1 MNINSEQEMLEFG
14 QNFAKRLTKQN
25 SSKAILIELVG
36 DVGSGKTTF
45 TRGLAQGLSIKE
57 SITSPSFTIA
67 KSYALPEGGNLIHY
81 DFYRLPD
88 PGLMTD
94 DLLENLQ
101 NPANIIVVEWGE
113 SVTKLL
119 PKNHTKMEIAYTKT
133 GSRKVTL

>member
-1 MNINSEQEMLEFG
+1 MNIKSEQEMLEFG

-57 SITSPSFTIA
+57 SITSPSFTIS

-113 SVTKLL
+113 SVAKLL
-119 PKNHTKMEIAYTKT
+119 PKNHTKIEIAYTKT